1 MALVFWE
8 GFLERVEEVPG
19 LLALPGLEYGFFNF
33 VDGLG
38 GEATNAKQVVR
49 ADRLHSGDSEGD
61 GL

>member
-1 MALVFWE
+1 MVLVFWK
-8 GFLERVEEVPG
+8 GLLECIEEVLG

-38 GEATNAKQVVR
+38 GEATNAKQVVW
-49 ADRLHSGDSEGD
+49 ADRLHSGDLEGD